1 VTDLL
6 WLGQGINVEVK
17 QAIRTAPTMDKFDF
31 EEVYRDNIAYL
42 WRTLQ
47 RLGVPAADLED
58 RAHDVF
64 SIVHRKQDSFEQ
76 GRAIRPWLFGIAFR
90 VASDARKKAKHRE
103 TSELGQEHPDSN
115 LPHDQHSTKRQMV
128 MTGLAQ
134 LSLEQRAVVVMHDL
148 DGYTAPEIASE
159 LQIALNTVYSRLR
172 LGRARFVMAVRAA
185 DRGED

>member
-1 VTDLL
+1 MEL
-6 WLGQGINVEVK
+6 K
-17 QAIRTAPTMDKFDF
+17 QAIRTTPTMGKFNF

-64 SIVHRKQDSFEQ
+64 SIVHRKQDSFER
-76 GRAIRPWLFGIAFR
+76 GRTIRPWLFGIAFR
-90 VASDARKKAKHRE
+90 VASDARKRARHRE
-103 TSELGQEHPDSN
+103 TYQLGQEPPDSN
-115 LPHDQHSTKRQMV
+115 LPHDQLSTQRQIV
-128 MTGLAQ
+128 MAGLAG

-148 DGYTAPEIASE
+148 DGYTAPEIAGE

-172 LGRARFVMAVRAA
+172 LGRARFVMAVRAV
-185 DRGED
+185 DRGEDYYE

>member
-1 VTDLL
+1 M
-6 WLGQGINVEVK
+6 EVK
-17 QAIRTAPTMDKFDF
+17 QAIRTSPLTGKFDF

-47 RLGVPAADLED
+47 RLGVPPADLED

-64 SIVHRKQDSFEQ
+64 SIVHRKQDDFDQE
-76 GRAIRPWLFGIAFR
+76 RAIRPWLFGIAFR

-103 TSELGQEHPDSN
+103 THELGQEHPDSN
-115 LPHDQHSTKRQMV
+115 QPHDQQSTKRKMV
-128 MTGLAQ
+128 MTGLAE
-134 LSLEQRAVVVMHDL
+134 LSLEQRAIVVMHDL
-148 DGYTAPEIASE
+148 DGYTAPEIANE

-172 LGRARFVMAVRAA
+172 LGRARFVMAVRAL